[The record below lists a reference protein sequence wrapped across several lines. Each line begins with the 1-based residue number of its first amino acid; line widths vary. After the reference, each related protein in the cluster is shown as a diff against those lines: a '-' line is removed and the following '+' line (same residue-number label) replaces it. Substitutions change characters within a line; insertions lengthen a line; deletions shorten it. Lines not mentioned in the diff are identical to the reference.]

1 MARIN
6 DDVVQRLE
14 ELARLTVVDE
24 GDPNSFRVRAYQNA
38 ARAIQTLDQDVRELS
53 ASQLAQLKGIGRST
67 AAKIRQ
73 YVDEGRIDKLDA
85 LRAAYPP
92 GQLELMKVPGLG
104 PKGIALLAEVLGVRD
119 LDGLKA
125 ALDDGR
131 LATLPGMGEKTAANL
146 AMAIERMHLASK
158 ERRRPIPEVLPVA
171 ESMVA
176 MLAERD
182 DVDRVAYAGSL
193 RRFSETVGDVD
204 ILVSATASA
213 GIMDA
218 FVGHDSVHEVRG
230 HGDTKSSIITH
241 DGLQVDL
248 RVVDPQAYG
257 AALVYFTGSKAHNIR
272 LRQRALARG
281 WKLSEYT
288 LEHAETGEV
297 LAATTEQDVYAALEL
312 DWIPP
317 EQREDNGEIEAHDR
331 STAQDGPAR
340 PRLVEVADLRGD
352 LHDHSDW
359 SGDGRSSMEQM
370 VAAAAARG
378 FAYFA
383 LTDHAENLRIN
394 GIDRAGMLEQ
404 RRLLRQL
411 QERYPDMHLL
421 HGSELNIG
429 IDGTVDYDAA
439 FLAGFDWLVA
449 SVHSHFNR
457 PVAEQTNRIVTAMRN
472 PAVTAIGH
480 LTGRKL
486 GRRPGIDLDLDVVF
500 DAALET
506 GTAIE
511 INSDLNRLDAS
522 ADVVREGARRG
533 VRFVISTDAH
543 ATHELDNHRHGARQ
557 ARRGGLPADQVVNTW
572 ERDRFLAWVDDVRAG

>member
-1 MARIN
+1 MARTN

-38 ARAIQTLDQDVRELS
+38 ARAVDTLEGDVRDLS
-53 ASQLAQLKGIGRST
+53 ASQLAQVRGIGKST

-73 YVDEGRIDKLDA
+73 FVDEGRIDKLEQ
-85 LRAAYPP
+85 LREKYPP

-104 PKGIALLAEVLGVRD
+104 PKTVQLLAEVLDVRD

-131 LATLPGMGEKTAANL
+131 LAKLPGLGEKTAANL
-146 AMAIERMHLASK
+146 ATAIERMHLASK
-158 ERRRPIPEVLPVA
+158 EKRRPIHEVMPVA
-171 ESMVA
+171 ESLVGA
-176 MLAERD
+176 LADRD
-182 DVDRVAYAGSL
+182 DVERVAYAGSL
-193 RRFSETVGDVD
+193 RRFRETIGDVD
-204 ILVSATASA
+204 VLVAATSSA

-218 FVGHDSVHEVRG
+218 FTSHDTVHEVVGRG
-230 HGDTKSSIITH
+230 ETKSSVVTH

-248 RVVDPQAYG
+248 RVVAPEAFG

-272 LRQRALARG
+272 LRQRAIARR

-288 LEHAETGEV
+288 LEDAETGEV
-297 LAATTEQDVYAALEL
+297 VAATTEQDVYAALGL
-312 DWIPP
+312 AWIEP
-317 EQREDNGEIEAHDR
+317 EQREDNGEVEAAAEDDD
-331 STAQDGPAR
+331 TPR
-340 PRLVEVADLRGD
+340 PRLVQVEDLRGD

-359 SGDGRSSMEQM
+359 SGDGRNTIEQM
-370 VAAAAARG
+370 VAAAAERG

-383 LTDHAENLRIN
+383 LTDHAEDLRIN
-394 GIDRAGMLEQ
+394 GIDRAAMLAQ
-404 RRLLRQL
+404 RQVLREL
-411 QERYPDMHLL
+411 QEQYPDMRLL
-421 HGSELNIG
+421 HGAELNIG
-429 IDGTVDYDAA
+429 IDGTVDYDPE
-439 FLAGFDWLVA
+439 FLTGFDWLVA

-457 PVAEQTNRIVTAMRN
+457 PVAEQTARVVAAIRN

-486 GRRPGIDLDLDVVF
+486 GRRPGIELDLEAVF
-500 DAALET
+500 DAAVET

-511 INSDLNRLDAS
+511 VNSNLNRLDAS
-522 ADVVREGARRG
+522 ADVIREGARRG

-543 ATHELDNHRHGARQ
+543 TTRELDNHRHGARQ
-557 ARRGGLPADQVVNTW
+557 ARRGGVPADQVVNTW
-572 ERDRFLAWVDDVRAG
+572 DLDRFLGWIDDVRSA